1 MDDEMKDALLSSLQY
16 ADACAVFEPWRL
28 TVQAAVGGA
37 CAVGFDR
44 KSEDL
49 LVVSSNGQS
58 VFECTS
64 GERVYR
70 NRESDGYNPMLLA
83 GHRLDD
89 PKASSFVMSGS
100 DGGGLLKVTSDGWTV
115 DTFHLDWPRTF
126 CILQPPGASIYFI
139 HDKPYA
145 PKGDG
150 TYHLVKSQFGEPV
163 AFGFSWSGKSL
174 VWCDRSDLYVWT
186 R

>member
-1 MDDEMKDALLSSLQY
+1 MKDALLSSLHNT
-16 ADACAVFEPWRL
+16 DAGVGFDPWRL

-44 KSEDL
+44 KSEEL

-64 GERVYR
+64 GERIYR
-70 NRESDGYNPMLLA
+70 NREGDGYDPMLLE
-83 GHRLDD
+83 GHRLDE
-89 PKASSFVMSGS
+89 PTASPFAMSGS

-115 DTFHLDWPRTF
+115 DTIQLKWPHTF
-126 CILQPPGASIYFI
+126 CILQPPGTSIYFL
-139 HDKPYA
+139 HDKPNA
-145 PKGDG
+145 PKKDG
-150 TYHLVKSQFGEPV
+150 TYHLVQSQLGEPV

-174 VWCDRSDLYVWT
+174 VWCDKSDLYVWT